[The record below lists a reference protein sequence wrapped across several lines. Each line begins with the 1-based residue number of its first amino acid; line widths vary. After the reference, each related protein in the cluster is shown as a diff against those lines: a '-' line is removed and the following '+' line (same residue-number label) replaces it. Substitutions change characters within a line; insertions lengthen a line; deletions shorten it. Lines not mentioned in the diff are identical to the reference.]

1 MKIIFSLCNQTFITS
16 KRSWLP
22 GLKVYQHTHCELEQG
37 YKISN
42 IFNLLSS
49 TAPTVPFQMRYFSLH
64 KELPLLSVDGFNSV
78 CCLS

>member
-1 MKIIFSLCNQTFITS
+1 MKIIFSLRNQTFITS

-22 GLKVYQHTHCELEQG
+22 RLKAYQHTHCELEQG

-42 IFNLLSS
+42 ILQFTVKYS
-49 TAPTVPFQMRYFSLH
+49 TSNSILRCFSLH
-64 KELPLLSVDGFNSV
+64 KELLLLSVDGFNSV

>member
-1 MKIIFSLCNQTFITS
+1 MKIIFSLRNQTFITS

-22 GLKVYQHTHCELEQG
+22 GLKVYQHTHCKLEQR

-42 IFNLLSS
+42 ILQFTVKYS
-49 TAPTVPFQMRYFSLH
+49 TYNSILRYFSIH
-64 KELPLLSVDGFNSV
+64 KDLLLLSVDGFKSV